1 VPWTTEIFT
10 IVRSKKLGE
19 GLVFGVMVKVPSYRM
34 GMSKLDVIN
43 YDVRVGTGYV
53 FNEFLRIG

>member
-1 VPWTTEIFT
+1 
-10 IVRSKKLGE
+10 
-19 GLVFGVMVKVPSYRM
+19 VFGVMVKVPSYRM